1 MTRRRFI
8 SIIEPGLGW
17 LLKDDFI
24 DLRAAGAVD
33 GTPAT
38 PGPGTRVVGA
48 DTGANLSIADGNLIG
63 VGIAGGDPRMNYGT
77 LPRIPGRVLIAHWL
91 PKETAG
97 SNSSIGWGQTD
108 SNLDNAFQ
116 TSASILRTRNNNSI
130 TIDIGFTFTNNIP
143 FYIAIVLRSTGAY
156 YFIKETNWRL
166 VWIDSTG
173 SDATPH
179 IIYYWQTLNFNS
191 SFIHIP
197 RQTFLPKPLAYDTFT
212 RADGAIGSTETSG
225 PDSQQVSAKAWTSNL
240 GTTQIASNK
249 LSTSALSGG
258 KAIATIEG
266 DNAEVLASIDL
277 VRGSATGGLIFNYA
291 DASNYCYAEHDGTN
305 YTVVK
310 VVATTP
316 TTLIDT
322 AATYSSGAACQIHTY
337 ISGGALKVRAYYNNA
352 HIGTEQSISDAALI
366 AATKHGWYATDTD
379 STGDNFTLFARG
391 QNDASYDFLNRFI
404 K

>member
-24 DLRAAGAVD
+24 DLRAAGSVD

-38 PGPGTRVVGA
+38 PGPGIREVVTDTNNKLSVGSGVLDVAAGAAAHDGVWYNAISQVIGRLVVAKATLEDEIGLDFGFDTNQTTSITKGIIFSGSGLFIGGSYRTSVLAANTPYYLAIVISLSAFYSFIKGGVFSNWTLVNTTGLSAVSPYPALRISSASRRITVDFLRVPLQ
-48 DTGANLSIADGNLIG
+48 T
-63 VGIAGGDPRMNYGT
+63 
-77 LPRIPGRVLIAHWL
+77 WL
-91 PKETAG
+91 PT
-97 SNSSIGWGQTD
+97 
-108 SNLDNAFQ
+108 
-116 TSASILRTRNNNSI
+116 
-130 TIDIGFTFTNNIP
+130 
-143 FYIAIVLRSTGAY
+143 
-156 YFIKETNWRL
+156 
-166 VWIDSTG
+166 
-173 SDATPH
+173 
-179 IIYYWQTLNFNS
+179 
-191 SFIHIP
+191 
-197 RQTFLPKPLAYDTFT
+197 PLAYDTFT
-212 RADGAIGSTETSG
+212 RANGAIGSTEAVG

-277 VRGSATGGLIFNYA
+277 VRGSATGGLTFNYA

-352 HIGTEQSISDAALI
+352 LIGTEQSISDAALI